1 MALKILMLRSKMDRL
16 NKELETLREKDAEFA
31 AREAELE
38 QAIAEAATEE
48 EEKVVVE
55 NIEQFETEK
64 QAHDEQKSALE
75 QEISEIEDQIKEIE
89 EKAPTRG
96 NNPTTNPESKHN
108 ERGERNKM
116 NIVNIRSLP
125 KSQRVFDA
133 LSGEQRQAILADNT
147 MQEFLK
153 ELRSMKGQQR
163 AVSGAELT
171 IPVVMLDLI
180 AENMYRYSKLLN
192 RVRVR
197 NVRGEARQT
206 IAGTVPEAVWT
217 EMCSAINE
225 LSFVFNQITLD
236 GYKVAGFVPVC
247 NSILEDNDVNLAGWI
262 VEMLS
267 EAVGL
272 AMDKAILYGKGAAS
286 KMPLGIVTRL
296 AQSAQPSDYP
306 ANAPAWVDLHTSNI
320 IKIDG
325 TTSTGAEFWAQL
337 MEAIGNTYTRYSRGE
352 MFWAMN
358 SKTYAKLRS
367 KLITFTAT
375 GDVVANLYGTLPVI
389 TGNVDVL
396 EFIPDGD
403 IIGGYGDLYLLA
415 LRSGMTIE
423 SSREVQFI
431 QDNTV
436 FKGKQRA
443 DGMPV
448 IPGAFVAIN
457 INNVNVTTAMDFAA
471 DTANDAQLSALS
483 IGSERLS
490 PSFNSTTY
498 SYTVTASATS
508 DKIEAT
514 AAAAGAQVTINYNGA
529 NVRNSGT
536 VTWTADNTAHPL
548 TITVKQGNA
557 VRVYTVNVTKAS
569 A

>member
-38 QAIAEAATEE
+38 QAVAEAATEE

-55 NIEQFETEK
+55 NVEQFETEK

-217 EMCSAINE
+217 EMCGAINE

-457 INNVNVTTAMDFAA
+457 INNVNVTTAIDFAA

-483 IGSERLS
+483 IGSEKLS
-490 PSFNSTTY
+490 PTFSATTY

-508 DKIEAT
+508 DKVEAT

-529 NVRNSGT
+529 NVRNGGT

-557 VRVYTVNVTKAS
+557 VRVYTINITKAS

>member
-31 AREAELE
+31 IREAELE
-38 QAIAEAATEE
+38 QAVNEAATEE
-48 EEKVVVE
+48 EEKVVAESVD
-55 NIEQFETEK
+55 QFEAEK
-64 QAHDEQKSALE
+64 QAHDERKSALE
-75 QEISEIEDQIKEIE
+75 QEINEIEGQIKEIE
-89 EKAPTRG
+89 ANAPTRG

-133 LSGEQRQAILADNT
+133 LSGEQRQAIIADNT

-217 EMCSAINE
+217 EMCGSINE

-296 AQSAQPSDYP
+296 AQTAQPSDYP
-306 ANAPAWVDLHTSNI
+306 ANAPAWVDLHESNV

-367 KLITFTAT
+367 KLITFTAS
-375 GDVVANLYGTLPVI
+375 GDIVANLYGTLPVI

-443 DGMPV
+443 DGTPV

-483 IGSERLS
+483 IGSESLS
-490 PSFNSTTY
+490 PTFSATTY
-498 SYTVTASATS
+498 SYTVTASATN
-508 DKIEAT
+508 DKVEAT

-529 NVRNSGT
+529 NVRNGGT

-557 VRVYTVNVTKAS
+557 VRVYTINITKAS
-569 A
+569 V